1 MVICYSEIRHGASTF
16 NSPFTNTLDPLPFL
30 FPSHLFSTFNRLQ
43 FHHQLTPSLTPFFSP
58 TQPHPAL
65 STLLPNAVPSHNSHK
80 HSHPISPLPNL
91 TILDAP
97 IIIFPLPDPL
107 YPFLPPSQLFS
118 NLHQPHLPMLPP
130 QFTPNILPFTS
141 SSLPPSFITPC

>member
-1 MVICYSEIRHGASTF
+1 MVQALSIHHSLIPLTLSLSCSLPTSFPLLIDCNFTT
-16 NSPFTNTLDPLPFL
+16 NS
-30 FPSHLFSTFNRLQ
+30 
-43 FHHQLTPSLTPFFSP
+43 PFFSP

-141 SSLPPSFITPC
+141 SSLPPSFTTLY